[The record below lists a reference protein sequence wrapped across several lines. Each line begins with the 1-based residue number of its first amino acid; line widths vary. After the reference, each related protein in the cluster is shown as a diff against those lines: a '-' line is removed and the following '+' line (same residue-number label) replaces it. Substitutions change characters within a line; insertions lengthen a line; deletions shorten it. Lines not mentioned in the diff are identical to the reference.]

1 MHSSG
6 EKHICRNSKK
16 NPFLTAHEIAASC
29 NMLNKVSI
37 YTVKRYLRNSG
48 LFGRLATRK
57 PLLSPQHM
65 KNRKSW
71 CAAYLKMD
79 AEKWN
84 SFVFSDECRF
94 QIYANMTRVVRRPRN
109 YRYCSR
115 YVIKTV
121 KYGGPSVMV
130 WGAIKGDGSRVL
142 VRCPKTL
149 NSCAYQKV
157 LNSGLFQLCGPLS
170 VFVQDNAPCHKS
182 RSTLNYLDNKQVY
195 VLFNWPAQSPD
206 INVIENLWSILKSKV
221 QRRCPISED
230 DL

>member
-1 MHSSG
+1 
-6 EKHICRNSKK
+6 
-16 NPFLTAHEIAASC
+16 
-29 NMLNKVSI
+29 
-37 YTVKRYLRNSG
+37 
-48 LFGRLATRK
+48 
-57 PLLSPQHM
+57 
-65 KNRKSW
+65 
-71 CAAYLKMD
+71 
-79 AEKWN
+79 
-84 SFVFSDECRF
+84 
-94 QIYANMTRVVRRPRN
+94 MTRVVRRSQN

-149 NSCAYQKV
+149 NSCAYQEV
-157 LNSGLFQLCGPLS
+157 LDSGLFQLCGPQS

-182 RSTLNYLDNKQVY
+182 RSTLNYLDNKQVC
-195 VLFNWPAQSPD
+195 VLSDWPAQSPD

-230 DL
+230 DLWRTIAEEYYSIDDSVIIGLYKSIPRRLQAALQSKGGNTKY